1 MLIDATVTGDLRP
14 CDGGE
19 LDKGE
24 GEAGLSWTCVC
35 KRDKAATA
43 ITRVRSFPIF
53 EGPDDDEDAEDAV
66 DVVLQDEVDAVP
78 LLRMDV
84 LGNCCK
90 RSTIR

>member
-1 MLIDATVTGDLRP
+1 MI
-14 CDGGE
+14 
-19 LDKGE
+19 
-24 GEAGLSWTCVC
+24 
-35 KRDKAATA
+35 
-43 ITRVRSFPIF
+43 RVRSFPIF
-53 EGPDDDEDAEDAV
+53 EGPDDDEDAEDDV